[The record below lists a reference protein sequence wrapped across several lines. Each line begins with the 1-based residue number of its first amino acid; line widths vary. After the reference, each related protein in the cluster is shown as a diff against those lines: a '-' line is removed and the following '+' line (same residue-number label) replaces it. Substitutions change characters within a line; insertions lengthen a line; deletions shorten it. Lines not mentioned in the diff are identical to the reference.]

1 MDMTVG
7 PIFKKMVIYAI
18 PLIIANL
25 LQTAFNMADTFVL
38 GIFAEDGDL
47 CVGAVSTTGSL
58 INMIISLFIGLSVGA
73 NVVVAK
79 FLGAK
84 RDENVKRTIGT
95 SVFLSLIAGAILVV
109 VGIFCSRIFLN
120 WTGVSNEYIDL
131 ATTYLTIYLCG
142 SPFMLLYN
150 YAANILRAAGDTF
163 RPMLYITIGGVINVV
178 LNIILVVFTP
188 LDVEGVA
195 IATVASN
202 AFAGIACFLTL
213 LKGKSS
219 VRFEWKCLR
228 IYKYEFVELLKVGI
242 PSGINS
248 CLFGFSNT
256 IIASSINRLGYI
268 YGGHIVAGSGYA
280 NQFDNIIYVC
290 MNSIALSAQAFISQN
305 YGARNYTRIKKTF
318 FTSIGIVSVV
328 GIVISGIMVALVYPL
343 IKVISGNPLVA
354 QAALTKTLWIG
365 AFYTLCGIMDTMS
378 YSLRGVGKS
387 FTGMVVTLTGTV
399 LFRVL
404 WIMFIFPLKQTE
416 AMLYC
421 VYPITW
427 IITIVTFIIIIALV
441 FKNLRRKLELEDKIT
456 TSFKSQF

>member
-1 MDMTVG
+1 
-7 PIFKKMVIYAI
+7 
-18 PLIIANL
+18 
-25 LQTAFNMADTFVL
+25 
-38 GIFAEDGDL
+38 
-47 CVGAVSTTGSL
+47 
-58 INMIISLFIGLSVGA
+58 
-73 NVVVAK
+73 
-79 FLGAK
+79 
-84 RDENVKRTIGT
+84 
-95 SVFLSLIAGAILVV
+95 
-109 VGIFCSRIFLN
+109 
-120 WTGVSNEYIDL
+120 
-131 ATTYLTIYLCG
+131 
-142 SPFMLLYN
+142 
-150 YAANILRAAGDTF
+150 
-163 RPMLYITIGGVINVV
+163 
-178 LNIILVVFTP
+178 
-188 LDVEGVA
+188 
-195 IATVASN
+195 
-202 AFAGIACFLTL
+202 
-213 LKGKSS
+213 
-219 VRFEWKCLR
+219 
-228 IYKYEFVELLKVGI
+228 
-242 PSGINS
+242 
-248 CLFGFSNT
+248 
-256 IIASSINRLGYI
+256 
-268 YGGHIVAGSGYA
+268 
-280 NQFDNIIYVC
+280 

-427 IITIVTFIIIIALV
+427 VITVVTFIIIIAIV
-441 FKNLRRKLELEDKIT
+441 FKNLRRKFVLEDKIT